1 MKKNTFQEKYLNIA
15 RQIIEEI
22 SQKVSPYIKDSSQIK
37 SLQKNPKGDIT
48 LTIDNV
54 AEKCTEKVLRK
65 NHLSGVMI
73 GEEYGEKKI
82 GKGDLEFILLI
93 DPIDGSH
100 NAKRGIPFFSAV
112 VSFTPY
118 VKNPTLQNVEV
129 GMVKNLISGDIF
141 VGIKGKGATLNGK
154 KISPSSVSNLKN
166 VDLIINLEGKT
177 KWINRY
183 SPLISHVR
191 DVKRFGSCAL
201 ELCYTACGAI
211 DAFFDPR
218 KTVSLLDTSASLL
231 IAEESGC
238 VITDAEGKKMN
249 PLLSYDTQISIL
261 CAGNSAL
268 HRKIRKCIR

>member
-1 MKKNTFQEKYLNIA
+1 MKPNIFQEKYLNIA
-15 RQIIEEI
+15 QQIIEEI
-22 SQKVSPYIKDSSQIK
+22 SQKVSPYIKDLSQIK
-37 SLQKNPKGDIT
+37 PLQKNPKGDIT
-48 LTIDNV
+48 LTIDSV
-54 AEKCTEKVLRK
+54 AEKCTEKILRK

-82 GKGDLEFILLI
+82 GKGAPEFILLL

-118 VKNPTLQNVEV
+118 LENPTLQDVEV

-154 KISPSSVSNLKN
+154 KISPSSVSNLKD

-177 KWINRY
+177 KRINKY
-183 SPLISHVR
+183 SQLISRVR

-201 ELCYTACGAI
+201 ELCYTACGAV

-231 IAEESGC
+231 IAGEAGC
-238 VITDAEGKKMN
+238 VITDAEGKKQN
-249 PLLSYDTQISIL
+249 PLLSYDTKVSIL
-261 CAGNSAL
+261 CAGNNTL
-268 HRKIRKCIR
+268 HRKIRKHIK